1 MIFKG
6 IFILSLFL
14 MGIGSWA
21 DSALAKSKNSGL
33 GPLELRNQY
42 PVIHQFL
49 SLHPENTSNQK
60 KGKSRLSYHIAVANT
75 FVNTQGHSKQITK
88 TELQNGLTEN
98 DFYDDVNWTS
108 GTEDKVRGFS
118 LYLDAETTR
127 HTFEY
132 RFGLSDS
139 LEFSLD
145 LPFLSFGGGA
155 MDSMIESVHDTVGVS
170 NAEYRGAF
178 RSFSEKNQYAFYV
191 VRDGT
196 FIFNSEENFNMV
208 AAEPVIGLKW
218 GLSDGGSVIP
228 ALSLKLAYKVPN
240 SEREGF
246 YKLTRSGG
254 GDWGHYLIL
263 SKGYGSWLA
272 YFGDGQTQ
280 IQENHNL
287 VKTLK
292 HRFMALEYRLGK
304 KSSLLIQTV
313 TQSSIFPK
321 THELRE
327 LEANQEQRNFNLVVP
342 TNLFMGGYKLEWN
355 QLFWEMGFAKDY
367 ANYGNET
374 DFVIFIET
382 GMQW

>member
-1 MIFKG
+1 M
-6 IFILSLFL
+6 
-14 MGIGSWA
+14 
-21 DSALAKSKNSGL
+21 SKL
-33 GPLELRNQY
+33 
-42 PVIHQFL
+42 
-49 SLHPENTSNQK
+49 
-60 KGKSRLSYHIAVANT
+60 
-75 FVNTQGHSKQITK
+75 
-88 TELQNGLTEN
+88 N
-98 DFYDDVNWTS
+98 DFYDDFNLTS

-145 LPFLSFGGGA
+145 LPFLSFGGGM
-155 MDSMIESVHDTVGVS
+155 MDSMIENVHDTVGVS

-178 RSFSEKNQYAFYV
+178 RSFSVKNQYAFYV

-218 GLSDGGSVIP
+218 GFSDGGSVIP

-263 SKGYGSWLA
+263 SKEL
-272 YFGDGQTQ
+272 YF
-280 IQENHNL
+280 
-287 VKTLK
+287 
-292 HRFMALEYRLGK
+292 Y
-304 KSSLLIQTV
+304 LI
-313 TQSSIFPK
+313 
-321 THELRE
+321 L
-327 LEANQEQRNFNLVVP
+327 
-342 TNLFMGGYKLEWN
+342 
-355 QLFWEMGFAKDY
+355 
-367 ANYGNET
+367 
-374 DFVIFIET
+374 
-382 GMQW
+382 